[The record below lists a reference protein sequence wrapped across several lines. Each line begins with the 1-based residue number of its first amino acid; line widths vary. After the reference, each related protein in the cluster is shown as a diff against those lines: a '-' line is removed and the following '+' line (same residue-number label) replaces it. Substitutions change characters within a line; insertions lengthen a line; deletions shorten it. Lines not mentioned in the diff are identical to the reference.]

1 MDIGADCGFS
11 LLPKEKFHNF
21 GGLYHSV
28 MRKIVING
36 VGDLDRAAREFLR
49 LTDGVRIYAFYGSMG
64 AGKTTFISALCRV
77 LGVGDE
83 VASPTFTIVNEY
95 RSGDGRAVYHFDFYR
110 IENLQEVLDIGYEEY
125 MDSDGICLMEW
136 PEKIEAILPEDALR
150 VHIAELPDGSR
161 SVTF

>member
-21 GGLYHSV
+21 GVLYHSV

-95 RSGDGRAVYHFDFYR
+95 RAGNGRAVYHFDFYR
-110 IENLQEVLDIGYEEY
+110 IERLQEVLDIGYEEY

-136 PEKIEAILPEDALR
+136 PEKIEPILPEDTLR
-150 VHIAELPDGSR
+150 VHIAEQPDGSR

>member
-1 MDIGADCGFS
+1 MG
-11 LLPKEKFHNF
+11 
-21 GGLYHSV
+21 
-28 MRKIVING
+28 KIIIDG
-36 VGDLDRAAREFLR
+36 VDDLDRAAREFLR

-95 RSGDGRAVYHFDFYR
+95 RAGNGRAVYHFDFYR
-110 IENLQEVLDIGYEEY
+110 IERLQEVLDIGYEEY

-136 PEKIEAILPEDALR
+136 PEKIEAILPEDTLR
-150 VHIAELPDGSR
+150 VHIAEQPDGSR

>member
-21 GGLYHSV
+21 GVLYHSV

-95 RSGDGRAVYHFDFYR
+95 RAGNGRAVYHFDFYR
-110 IENLQEVLDIGYEEY
+110 IERLQEVLDIGYEEY
-125 MDSDGICLMEW
+125 VDSDGLCLMEW
-136 PEKIEAILPEDALR
+136 PEKIEPILPEDTLR
-150 VHIAELPDGSR
+150 VHIAEQPDGSR

>member
-21 GGLYHSV
+21 GVLYHSV

-36 VGDLDRAAREFLR
+36 VGDLDRVAREFLR

-136 PEKIEAILPEDALR
+136 PEKIEAILPEDTLR